1 MLLRRR
7 RISSRLVDAFEAPH
21 IGLSARTSRSRL
33 ADWFIT
39 IGSNLARHAIA
50 ALKRHRRVDTIG
62 PISNSAHTQYDTV
75 RDVEDYPDDES
86 YGGYSDYG
94 YQDSQDDQDEY
105 PDSYADLAWPA
116 DRRWRPVAA
125 VLGVVVALGAITTA
139 LVINS
144 GDSATTKGKVGVP
157 TPRTV
162 ISTTPRTT
170 APSAPPRTAPY
181 PSTSTRPGPG
191 TSASQLPPKTFTT
204 VTPPGA
210 APTWPPTAVAP
221 LPGMQPLPAEPPS
234 AALNPRT
241 VIYRVTG
248 TKQLLDMVNIV
259 YTDARGFP
267 VTEFNVA
274 LPWTK
279 MVVLNP
285 GVQTE
290 SVVATSIYGR
300 LNCAIVNAQ
309 GQLVVASTNTS
320 IIATCTR

>member
-1 MLLRRR
+1 MATARPPRARLAFRRR
-7 RISSRLVDAFEAPH
+7 GQSSL
-21 IGLSARTSRSRL
+21 
-33 ADWFIT
+33 
-39 IGSNLARHAIA
+39 
-50 ALKRHRRVDTIG
+50 RHRAPLRHQRHRG
-62 PISNSAHTQYDTV
+62 RLPIPAPAPGQAPALPRPNS
-75 RDVEDYPDDES
+75 
-86 YGGYSDYG
+86 
-94 YQDSQDDQDEY
+94 
-105 PDSYADLAWPA
+105 
-116 DRRWRPVAA
+116 
-125 VLGVVVALGAITTA
+125 
-139 LVINS
+139 
-144 GDSATTKGKVGVP
+144 
-157 TPRTV
+157 
-162 ISTTPRTT
+162 
-170 APSAPPRTAPY
+170 PPE
-181 PSTSTRPGPG
+181 
-191 TSASQLPPKTFTT
+191 TFTT

-221 LPGMQPLPAEPPS
+221 LQGMQPLPAEPPS